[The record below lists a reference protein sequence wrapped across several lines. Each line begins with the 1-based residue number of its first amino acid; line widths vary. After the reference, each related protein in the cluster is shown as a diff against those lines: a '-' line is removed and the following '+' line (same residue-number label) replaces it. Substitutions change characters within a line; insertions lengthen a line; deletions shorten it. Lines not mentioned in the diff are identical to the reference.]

1 LFPNGRRFAL
11 SDQPGYGV
19 SCGATGVFV
28 GAVPLL
34 QPCRNCGNFQKWRA
48 RPLDEINRELSMCYG
63 VPVDFGA
70 KVERLAAIA
79 RALDRGD
86 LLHAHI
92 ATLHLQIPD
101 PPLLAKG
108 PQSAAELVT
117 LAKDLH
123 ASGMLER
130 DWDPSPVVTGRGEAM
145 KEPTTPEETLAL
157 SKLRRTDPQ
166 AYLKVVNEWIREN
179 PKNDNAYFGRHFA
192 WMDLGEP
199 HRALDDMNKVIE
211 LAPEPVAFIMRGE
224 IYRLLGEYEKA
235 VVDYA
240 RAEALD
246 PEEWQD
252 NGFCLLYQADAHA
265 HLGNEAA
272 PLACCARLRDDFWTP
287 GMNNTPSGGKA
298 EIAEKLCQI
307 AADARRRRL

>member
-1 LFPNGRRFAL
+1 
-11 SDQPGYGV
+11 
-19 SCGATGVFV
+19 
-28 GAVPLL
+28 L

-108 PQSAAELVT
+108 PRSAAELVA

-130 DWDPSPVVTGRGEAM
+130 DWDPSKHPRWPAGSPDSIGGRFAQGDADLDGAPADESSASTRTAQAIPIPFEAVTPRGAIPWPSEIAPPLGIYPRRELVNPFPDDPECEKEWADALLYCWKLKTNKQLGRGNNRGSGRTFDQCVRGRVSERCGGN
-145 KEPTTPEETLAL
+145 PTA
-157 SKLRRTDPQ
+157 
-166 AYLKVVNEWIREN
+166 
-179 PKNDNAYFGRHFA
+179 
-192 WMDLGEP
+192 
-199 HRALDDMNKVIE
+199 
-211 LAPEPVAFIMRGE
+211 
-224 IYRLLGEYEKA
+224 
-235 VVDYA
+235 
-240 RAEALD
+240 
-246 PEEWQD
+246 
-252 NGFCLLYQADAHA
+252 
-265 HLGNEAA
+265 
-272 PLACCARLRDDFWTP
+272 
-287 GMNNTPSGGKA
+287 
-298 EIAEKLCQI
+298 
-307 AADARRRRL
+307 

>member
-108 PQSAAELVT
+108 PRSAAELVT

-130 DWDPSPVVTGRGEAM
+130 DWDPSPVVTGRAADRCRRAAQARVSVGLLLSI
-145 KEPTTPEETLAL
+145 LA
-157 SKLRRTDPQ
+157 SS
-166 AYLKVVNEWIREN
+166 
-179 PKNDNAYFGRHFA
+179 
-192 WMDLGEP
+192 
-199 HRALDDMNKVIE
+199 
-211 LAPEPVAFIMRGE
+211 
-224 IYRLLGEYEKA
+224 LLGTRR
-235 VVDYA
+235 V
-240 RAEALD
+240 
-246 PEEWQD
+246 
-252 NGFCLLYQADAHA
+252 
-265 HLGNEAA
+265 A
-272 PLACCARLRDDFWTP
+272 PSSCTRQSMQSPRLQRFD
-287 GMNNTPSGGKA
+287 
-298 EIAEKLCQI
+298 EIV
-307 AADARRRRL
+307 